1 MTYVQKNIQ
10 NYVTK
15 QQLSLGELAF
25 LHQLSVKHLSSKRGV
40 KYSILLTNNSGPAV
54 QQIVFDSFSFTT
66 CWCWLIYICKHTVF
80 LYQADFFVV
89 ADSFTPLNKPSGK
102 KCLLSWTIPTE
113 LEVLNLIHPL
123 AIMLTKI
130 TMYVMYTI
138 SSVFCSSPLCG

>member
-89 ADSFTPLNKPSGK
+89 ADSFTPLNKPSGEK
-102 KCLLSWTIPTE
+102 MPSFMNYSHRAGSTQFNPSTCNNAYK
-113 LEVLNLIHPL
+113 NY
-123 AIMLTKI
+123 
-130 TMYVMYTI
+130 YVCNVYN
-138 SSVFCSSPLCG
+138 F